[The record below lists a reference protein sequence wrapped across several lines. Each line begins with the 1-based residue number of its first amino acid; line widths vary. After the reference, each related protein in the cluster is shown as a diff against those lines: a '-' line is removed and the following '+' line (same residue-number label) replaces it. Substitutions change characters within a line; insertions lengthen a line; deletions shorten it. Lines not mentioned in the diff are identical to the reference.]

1 MFLFQ
6 VCLIKKKHH
15 KLLTFTKPFDLA
27 AVNCCFLL
35 LLLPIMA
42 SLKQSLA
49 VAGGLVGNIAFV
61 VN

>member
-6 VCLIKKKHH
+6 VCLIKKNTTNY
-15 KLLTFTKPFDLA
+15 LLSQNLFDLA
-27 AVNCCFLL
+27 AVNCCFL